1 MENQDKHDRFSIRK
15 LSIGAA
21 SVLIGF
27 AFVTGVGTHTT
38 LADELNSGDQQP
50 TAEVKSAAD
59 ARQGVDTEVKN
70 DNQQNGGQDVK
81 TDQVKPE
88 AAKGATPKVV
98 APVKTPQDQV
108 AGTKIE
114 QSTDKQEERQ
124 VSVAKDNQNG
134 KQEEKT
140 TTLATQSEVVNKQ
153 AIGSEE
159 KADSNQVI
167 KVQNLVSK
175 KEFAV
180 GLSQEEKTVKGT
192 KKIALA
198 KANAASESVVDK
210 LNSGKSLTDSELESE
225 MNKFNDVLESGKK
238 LTDLPA
244 DQQAEFDSLIN
255 YIKNDHTFRPVVLS
269 AMHNATI
276 YFATSFG
283 SGIVSTTTIS
293 VPDDMIKISAPDL
306 ISKYRCSLPKGYTFG
321 QTNPIQTLVV
331 YWSIGIKDAW
341 CLITP
346 KYESATVHYVVDDD
360 LSRSIPD
367 RITGDKYRT
376 RVNYSSLVPS
386 DYTLASQGSYT
397 FTDAANQSF
406 TIHLNEG
413 TRAARPDDGGT
424 SAGDYSKTV
433 TRSFNVIAPAG
444 HTVTAPSTQSITLT
458 RSGIYNE
465 VTDKVTFGNWSM
477 GNFTAVTA
485 PTITGY
491 TAHASANNVDE
502 TIGGGPTAPS
512 NEIVTITYTINEESA
527 TVHYVDDDDLSR
539 SIPDRTTGGKYG
551 TRVNYSSLV
560 PSDYTLASQGSYTF
574 TDAANQ
580 SFTIHLNE
588 GTRAARP
595 DDGGTSAGD
604 YSKTVTRSF
613 NVIAPAGH
621 TVTAPSTQSITLT
634 RSGIYNEVTDKVTFG
649 NWSMG
654 NFTAVTAPTIT
665 GYTAHASANNVDE
678 TIGGGPTA
686 PSNEI
691 VTITYTINEE
701 SATVHYVDD
710 DDLSRSIPDGTTSGN
725 YGTSAGEN
733 NSTSTVNTNNN
744 DSEEP
749 TAPVTYQQLVLYI
762 GKHGR
767 IVKKGYI
774 TVSEDNDSL
783 TEMFRLAKV
792 KSKMPKGYKATGK
805 IKKVAK
811 YLYVWVT
818 KKNQPSFNEAPRT
831 KDVLYVA
838 KNGKIVKRTRITG
851 SVRKLAKSKLPKGYK
866 ISGIDRINNHYDV
879 WIKKEK

>member
-1 MENQDKHDRFSIRK
+1 MLGKNNFKERLHRMENQDKHDRFSIRK

-50 TAEVKSAAD
+50 TAEVKSADD
-59 ARQGVDTEVKN
+59 ASQGVDTEVKN
-70 DNQQNGGQDVK
+70 DNEQNGGQDVK
-81 TDQVKPE
+81 TDQAKQE

-98 APVKTPQDQV
+98 APVKTQQDQV

-180 GLSQEEKTVKGT
+180 GLSQEEETVKGP

-255 YIKNDHTFRPVVLS
+255 YIKNDHTFRPMVLS
-269 AMHNATI
+269 AMHNVTI
-276 YFATSFG
+276 YFATSFSP
-283 SGIVSTTTIS
+283 SGIVSKANIR
-293 VPDDMIKISAPDL
+293 VPVDMMFISAPDL
-306 ISKYRCSLPKGYTFG
+306 ISKYGCSLPMGYNFAIPDQILTM
-321 QTNPIQTLVV
+321 
-331 YWSIGIKDAW
+331 YDAKEAW
-341 CLITP
+341 CFIQL
-346 KYESATVHYVVDDD
+346 KEESATVHYVDDD
-360 LSRSIPD
+360 DSSRSIPD
-367 RITGDKYRT
+367 GTTSGKYGT
-376 RVNYSSLVPS
+376 SVNYSSLVPS
-386 DYTLASQGSYT
+386 GYTLARPGSYT

-406 TIHLNEG
+406 TIYLKEG
-413 TRAARPDDGGT
+413 TREARPGDG
-424 SAGDYSKTV
+424 
-433 TRSFNVIAPAG
+433 
-444 HTVTAPSTQSITLT
+444 
-458 RSGIYNE
+458 
-465 VTDKVTFGNWSM
+465 
-477 GNFTAVTA
+477 
-485 PTITGY
+485 
-491 TAHASANNVDE
+491 
-502 TIGGGPTAPS
+502 
-512 NEIVTITYTINEESA
+512 
-527 TVHYVDDDDLSR
+527 
-539 SIPDRTTGGKYG
+539 
-551 TRVNYSSLV
+551 
-560 PSDYTLASQGSYTF
+560 
-574 TDAANQ
+574 
-580 SFTIHLNE
+580 
-588 GTRAARP
+588 
-595 DDGGTSAGD
+595 
-604 YSKTVTRSF
+604 
-613 NVIAPAGH
+613 
-621 TVTAPSTQSITLT
+621 
-634 RSGIYNEVTDKVTFG
+634 
-649 NWSMG
+649 
-654 NFTAVTAPTIT
+654 
-665 GYTAHASANNVDE
+665 
-678 TIGGGPTA
+678 
-686 PSNEI
+686 
-691 VTITYTINEE
+691 
-701 SATVHYVDD
+701 
-710 DDLSRSIPDGTTSGN
+710 
-725 YGTSAGEN
+725 GTSAGEN

-792 KSKMPKGYKATGK
+792 KSKMPKGYKATSK

-811 YLYVWVT
+811 HLDVWVT

-866 ISGIDRINNHYDV
+866 ISGIDRVNNHYDV

>member
-1 MENQDKHDRFSIRK
+1 MLGKNNFKERLHRMENQDKHDRFSIRK

-539 SIPDRTTGGKYG
+539 SIPD
-551 TRVNYSSLV
+551 
-560 PSDYTLASQGSYTF
+560 
-574 TDAANQ
+574 
-580 SFTIHLNE
+580 
-588 GTRAARP
+588 
-595 DDGGTSAGD
+595 
-604 YSKTVTRSF
+604 
-613 NVIAPAGH
+613 
-621 TVTAPSTQSITLT
+621 
-634 RSGIYNEVTDKVTFG
+634 
-649 NWSMG
+649 
-654 NFTAVTAPTIT
+654 
-665 GYTAHASANNVDE
+665 
-678 TIGGGPTA
+678 
-686 PSNEI
+686 
-691 VTITYTINEE
+691 
-701 SATVHYVDD
+701 
-710 DDLSRSIPDGTTSGN
+710 GTTSGN

>member
-1 MENQDKHDRFSIRK
+1 MLGKNNFKERLHRMENQDKHDRFSIRK

-50 TAEVKSAAD
+50 TAEVKSADD
-59 ARQGVDTEVKN
+59 ASQGVDTEVKN
-70 DNQQNGGQDVK
+70 DNEQNGGQDVK
-81 TDQVKPE
+81 TDQAKPE

-98 APVKTPQDQV
+98 APVKTQQDQV

-180 GLSQEEKTVKGT
+180 GLSQEEKTVKGP

-255 YIKNDHTFRPVVLS
+255 YIKNDHTFRPMVLS
-269 AMHNATI
+269 AMHNVTI
-276 YFATSFG
+276 NFATYRGYSNGEF
-283 SGIVSTTTIS
+283 VSTTTIS
-293 VPDDMIKISAPDL
+293 VPDGFIGFITANKL
-306 ISKYRCSLPKGYTFG
+306 ISDYHCSLPKGYTFEDPN
-321 QTNPIQTLVV
+321 QRL
-331 YWSIGIKDAW
+331 SIAPSANVNVAW
-341 CLITP
+341 CFIKP
-346 KYESATVHYVVDDD
+346 KEEIATVHYVDDDD

-367 RITGDKYRT
+367 GTTSGNYGT
-376 RVNYSSLVPS
+376 SVNYSSLVPS
-386 DYTLASQGSYT
+386 DYTLANPGSYT

-406 TIHLNEG
+406 TIYLKEG
-413 TRAARPDDGGT
+413 TREARPGDGGT
-424 SAGDYSKTV
+424 SDSDYSKTV
-433 TRSFNVIAPAG
+433 TRSFNVTAPDG

-458 RSGIYNE
+458 RSGTYN
-465 VTDKVTFGNWSM
+465 VITKKVTFGNWSK
-477 GNFTAVTA
+477 GQFTAVTA

-502 TIGGGPTAPS
+502 TIGGGATAPS
-512 NEIVTITYTINEESA
+512 NET
-527 TVHYVDDDDLSR
+527 
-539 SIPDRTTGGKYG
+539 
-551 TRVNYSSLV
+551 
-560 PSDYTLASQGSYTF
+560 
-574 TDAANQ
+574 
-580 SFTIHLNE
+580 
-588 GTRAARP
+588 
-595 DDGGTSAGD
+595 
-604 YSKTVTRSF
+604 
-613 NVIAPAGH
+613 
-621 TVTAPSTQSITLT
+621 
-634 RSGIYNEVTDKVTFG
+634 
-649 NWSMG
+649 
-654 NFTAVTAPTIT
+654 
-665 GYTAHASANNVDE
+665 
-678 TIGGGPTA
+678 
-686 PSNEI
+686 

-725 YGTSAGEN
+725 YGTSVNYSSLVPSDYTLASPGSYTFTDAANQSFTIYLKEGTREARPGDGGTSDSEN

-866 ISGIDRINNHYDV
+866 ISGIDRVNNHYDV

>member
-1 MENQDKHDRFSIRK
+1 MLGKNNFKERLHRMENQDKHDRFSIRK

-59 ARQGVDTEVKN
+59 ASQGVDTEVKN
-70 DNQQNGGQDVK
+70 DNEQNGGQDVK
-81 TDQVKPE
+81 TDQAKPE

-98 APVKTPQDQV
+98 APVKTQQDQV

-180 GLSQEEKTVKGT
+180 GLSQEEETVKGP

-198 KANAASESVVDK
+198 KANVASESVVDK

-225 MNKFNDVLESGKK
+225 VNKFNDVLTSGKK

-255 YIKNDHTFRPVVLS
+255 YIKNDHTFRPMVLS
-269 AMHNATI
+269 AMHNVTI
-276 YFATSFG
+276 YFATSFSP
-283 SGIVSTTTIS
+283 SGIVSKATIS
-293 VPDDMIKISAPDL
+293 VPVDMMFISAPDL
-306 ISKYRCSLPKGYTFG
+306 ISKYGCSLPMGYNFAIPDQNLTM
-321 QTNPIQTLVV
+321 
-331 YWSIGIKDAW
+331 YDAKEAW
-341 CLITP
+341 CFIQL
-346 KYESATVHYVVDDD
+346 KEESATVHYVDDDDSRRSIPDGTTSGKYGTSVNYSSLVPRGYTLASPGSYKFTDEANQSFTIHLNEGIESATVHYVDDD
-360 LSRSIPD
+360 DSSRSIPD
-367 RITGDKYRT
+367 GTTSGKYGT
-376 RVNYSSLVPS
+376 SVNYSSLVPS
-386 DYTLASQGSYT
+386 GYTLASPGSYKFTDEANQSFTIHLNEGIESATVHYVDDDDSSRSIPDGTTSGKYGTSVNYSSLVPSGYTLASPGSYKFTDEANQSFTIHLNEGIESATVHYVDDDDSSRSIPDGTTSGKYGTSVNYSSLVPSGYTLASPGSYT

-413 TRAARPDDGGT
+413 TREARPGDG
-424 SAGDYSKTV
+424 
-433 TRSFNVIAPAG
+433 
-444 HTVTAPSTQSITLT
+444 
-458 RSGIYNE
+458 
-465 VTDKVTFGNWSM
+465 
-477 GNFTAVTA
+477 
-485 PTITGY
+485 
-491 TAHASANNVDE
+491 
-502 TIGGGPTAPS
+502 
-512 NEIVTITYTINEESA
+512 
-527 TVHYVDDDDLSR
+527 
-539 SIPDRTTGGKYG
+539 
-551 TRVNYSSLV
+551 
-560 PSDYTLASQGSYTF
+560 
-574 TDAANQ
+574 
-580 SFTIHLNE
+580 
-588 GTRAARP
+588 
-595 DDGGTSAGD
+595 
-604 YSKTVTRSF
+604 
-613 NVIAPAGH
+613 
-621 TVTAPSTQSITLT
+621 
-634 RSGIYNEVTDKVTFG
+634 
-649 NWSMG
+649 
-654 NFTAVTAPTIT
+654 
-665 GYTAHASANNVDE
+665 
-678 TIGGGPTA
+678 
-686 PSNEI
+686 
-691 VTITYTINEE
+691 
-701 SATVHYVDD
+701 
-710 DDLSRSIPDGTTSGN
+710 
-725 YGTSAGEN
+725 GTSAGEN

-866 ISGIDRINNHYDV
+866 ISGIDRVNNHYDV

>member
-1 MENQDKHDRFSIRK
+1 MLGKNNFKERLHRMENQDKHDRFSIRK

-50 TAEVKSAAD
+50 TAEVKSADD
-59 ARQGVDTEVKN
+59 ASQGVDTEVKN
-70 DNQQNGGQDVK
+70 DNEQNGGQDVK
-81 TDQVKPE
+81 TDQAKPE

-98 APVKTPQDQV
+98 APVKTQQDQV

-180 GLSQEEKTVKGT
+180 GLSQEEKTVKGP

-225 MNKFNDVLESGKK
+225 MNKFNDVLKSGKK

-244 DQQAEFDSLIN
+244 DQQAKFDSLIN

-276 YFATSFG
+276 YFATGFR
-283 SGIVSTTTIS
+283 SGIVSTTTIR
-293 VPDDMIKISAPDL
+293 VPDDMISIIAPDL
-306 ISKYRCSLPKGYTFG
+306 ISKYGCSLPTGYTFA
-321 QTNPIQTLVV
+321 QTEPFQTLDV
-331 YWSIGIKDAW
+331 YWPIITDAW

-346 KYESATVHYVVDDD
+346 KDEGATVHYVVDDD
-360 LSRSIPD
+360 RSTSIPDDTTSGKFGTSVNYSSLVPSDYTLASQGSYTFTDAANQSFAIHLNKGTREARPGDGGTSDSDYSKTVTRSFNVTAPDGHTVTAPSTQSITLTRSGTYNAITKRVTFGNWSKGQFTAVTAPTITGYTAHASANNVDETIGGGATAPSNETVTITYTINEESATVHYVDDDDLSRSIPD
-367 RITGDKYRT
+367 GTTSGNYGT
-376 RVNYSSLVPS
+376 SVNYSSLVPS

-413 TRAARPDDGGT
+413 TREARPGDG
-424 SAGDYSKTV
+424 
-433 TRSFNVIAPAG
+433 
-444 HTVTAPSTQSITLT
+444 
-458 RSGIYNE
+458 
-465 VTDKVTFGNWSM
+465 
-477 GNFTAVTA
+477 
-485 PTITGY
+485 
-491 TAHASANNVDE
+491 
-502 TIGGGPTAPS
+502 
-512 NEIVTITYTINEESA
+512 
-527 TVHYVDDDDLSR
+527 
-539 SIPDRTTGGKYG
+539 
-551 TRVNYSSLV
+551 
-560 PSDYTLASQGSYTF
+560 
-574 TDAANQ
+574 
-580 SFTIHLNE
+580 
-588 GTRAARP
+588 
-595 DDGGTSAGD
+595 
-604 YSKTVTRSF
+604 
-613 NVIAPAGH
+613 
-621 TVTAPSTQSITLT
+621 
-634 RSGIYNEVTDKVTFG
+634 
-649 NWSMG
+649 
-654 NFTAVTAPTIT
+654 
-665 GYTAHASANNVDE
+665 
-678 TIGGGPTA
+678 
-686 PSNEI
+686 
-691 VTITYTINEE
+691 
-701 SATVHYVDD
+701 
-710 DDLSRSIPDGTTSGN
+710 
-725 YGTSAGEN
+725 GTSAGEN

-792 KSKMPKGYKATGK
+792 KSKMPKGYKATSK

-811 YLYVWVT
+811 HLDVWVT

-866 ISGIDRINNHYDV
+866 ISGIDRVNNHYDV